1 LSRHDLAGIDLVSV
15 FVQYVLDDR
24 AMVVELQVEA
34 QEVNVSRE
42 QRLRV
47 VLVVDPVLADL
58 VNFAKMLL
66 RRLHVV
72 VLVCVSHLSLL
83 RELDVGGVENLRD
96 VVKIGCNATS
106 RGVRSSRVR
115 APRTTT
121 ALRTARPTSP
131 TRAQCQRKSSGSH
144 GSKIDRGRACH

>member
-1 LSRHDLAGIDLVSV
+1 MLPPLSRRDLVGIDLVSV

-34 QEVNVSRE
+34 QEVDVSRE
-42 QRLRV
+42 QRLGV

-58 VNFAKMLL
+58 VDIAKMLL

-83 RELDVGGVENLRD
+83 RNW
-96 VVKIGCNATS
+96 
-106 RGVRSSRVR
+106 
-115 APRTTT
+115 
-121 ALRTARPTSP
+121 
-131 TRAQCQRKSSGSH
+131 TRAASRT
-144 GSKIDRGRACH
+144 